1 MSYSAHHRTWCGV
14 PHIRVRA
21 PHGSTYAPW
30 PAPQAL
36 WHCRLHPSSPSVG
49 HWTTA
54 PTPIHSPG
62 TVVPKQTAIRPRI
75 AKTPWTSSQL
85 PRHQDRWSLNLPCGS
100 YRQSGLK
107 ITARSSNRTDTH
119 THTHI
124 THSLK
129 TSASL
134 LPPATTSLLL
144 GSARPLLTGTCTNP
158 I

>member
-1 MSYSAHHRTWCGV
+1 MPITAHGVVCPTSECV
-14 PHIRVRA
+14 PHMVPRMPPGQAR
-21 PHGSTYAPW
+21 GSL
-30 PAPQAL
+30 AL